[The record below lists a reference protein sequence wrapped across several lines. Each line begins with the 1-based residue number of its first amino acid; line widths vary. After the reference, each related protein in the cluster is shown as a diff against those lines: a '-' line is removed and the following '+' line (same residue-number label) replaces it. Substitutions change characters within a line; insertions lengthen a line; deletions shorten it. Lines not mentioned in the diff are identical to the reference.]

1 MLIKFSESRGGHIFE
16 GGMEGGAYLKGLSF
30 SFFKFWP
37 QNNIYCLIAST
48 CKTNSKCKQD
58 CNFKKKTKSACY
70 HFFINPGF
78 SNVPHFKFS

>member
-1 MLIKFSESRGGHIFE
+1 MLIKFSESRGKHIFE
-16 GGMEGGAYLKGLSF
+16 GGMGERAYLKGLIF

-37 QNNIYCLIAST
+37 QNNIVSLIAST

-58 CNFKKKTKSACY
+58 RNFKKKTKSACY

-78 SNVPHFKFS
+78 SKVPHFKFS